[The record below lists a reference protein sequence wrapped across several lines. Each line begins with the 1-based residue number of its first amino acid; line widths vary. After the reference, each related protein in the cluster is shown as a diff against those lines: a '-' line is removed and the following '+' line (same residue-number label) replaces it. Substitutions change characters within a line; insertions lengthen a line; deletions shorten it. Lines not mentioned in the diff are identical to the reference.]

1 MHRPH
6 PDLVTTQEVLMMR
19 RIHKRLVAG
28 AVGLAVL
35 IPAGL
40 AVAQTP
46 PTDPDPVCTEE
57 QRQERWAARDE
68 LSAQIRDQL
77 EQEGVTDPDQFRDQ
91 LRSRLHDAM
100 EDRFGEVNGP
110 HAGGGMRHSD
120 GGHHLG
126 PMDGTGNGRGANR

>member
-1 MHRPH
+1 
-6 PDLVTTQEVLMMR
+6 MMGKT
-19 RIHKRLVAG
+19 HKRLAAG

-35 IPAGL
+35 IPTGL

-57 QRQERWAARDE
+57 QRHERWAARDE
-68 LSAQIRDQL
+68 LRAEIRDQL

-91 LRSRLHDAM
+91 LRTRLHEAM

-110 HAGGGMRHSD
+110 HAGGGMPD
-120 GGHHLG
+120 GRVGRQHG
-126 PMDGTGNGRGANR
+126 PMDGTGMGHGANR